1 MQLPDALLCKFGR
14 LIGFHEAQKGA
25 SAGTAIDVGS
35 QNRNHVLRGKQV
47 IIGCGGGFRHETAQK
62 YSRILEWMTKVQ
74 LCLHDEAQQFGN
86 LDEVAALARLPASCI
101 CIWTGDHKQTP
112 GGLKKTPEAIA
123 FRHKMMK
130 RPIGLRCGTTLVQPH
145 RLMELLSFIAETSPE
160 TMARSIMT
168 LSAAQARSRPGC
180 IDELQSV
187 LRAQVDEEML
197 LCPVKRAALAVLWAS
212 YNVQESGLSV
222 ASSLGEAAGL
232 QGRHQW
238 GLILPRIARVSLVTY
253 QTVIAVRYPDLVH
266 TDSGGVSYGMFFSAD
281 PGQAG
286 GFLPIVWDV
295 PGTEMEAAD
304 AIKVVTDYLRKR
316 FRFGTEAADSLTVLH
331 NRTNMVRVFGNSV
344 TVKNSGGET
353 RTRCVT
359 SCAGSTA
366 FLSVVAQTRRGFLSG
381 GSARQIANMNDV
393 ERTIQL
399 EEAYARA
406 TVALTR
412 ARRLCVLLCPLDQ
425 KGPIGAA
432 TILGCLQ
439 YGLGICSARDA
450 SVGGIADADCPL

>member
-1 MQLPDALLCKFGR
+1 M
-14 LIGFHEAQKGA
+14 GA
-25 SAGTAIDVGS
+25 YSP
-35 QNRNHVLRGKQV
+35 KQ
-47 IIGCGGGFRHETAQK
+47 CT
-62 YSRILEWMTKVQ
+62 SIL
-74 LCLHDEAQQFGN
+74 F
-86 LDEVAALARLPASCI
+86 
-101 CIWTGDHKQTP
+101 
-112 GGLKKTPEAIA
+112 
-123 FRHKMMK
+123 
-130 RPIGLRCGTTLVQPH
+130 
-145 RLMELLSFIAETSPE
+145 
-160 TMARSIMT
+160 
-168 LSAAQARSRPGC
+168 
-180 IDELQSV
+180 
-187 LRAQVDEEML
+187 
-197 LCPVKRAALAVLWAS
+197 
-212 YNVQESGLSV
+212 
-222 ASSLGEAAGL
+222 
-232 QGRHQW
+232 
-238 GLILPRIARVSLVTY
+238 TY

-266 TDSGGVSYGMFFSAD
+266 TDSGVVSYGMFFSAD
-281 PGQAG
+281 PRQAG

-316 FRFGTEAADSLTVLH
+316 FRFGSDAADSLTVLH

-381 GSARQIANMNDV
+381 GSARQIANLNEV
-393 ERTIQL
+393 ERAIQL

-432 TILGCLQ
+432 IYTRMSPVRPRI
-439 YGLGICSARDA
+439 SAAHALRDA
-450 SVGGIADADCPL
+450 FVGGIAELVCPL

>member
-1 MQLPDALLCKFGR
+1 MGSWCAQPLKVFTPPAGGDILL
-14 LIGFHEAQKGA
+14 
-25 SAGTAIDVGS
+25 S
-35 QNRNHVLRGKQV
+35 
-47 IIGCGGGFRHETAQK
+47 
-62 YSRILEWMTKVQ
+62 
-74 LCLHDEAQQFGN
+74 
-86 LDEVAALARLPASCI
+86 
-101 CIWTGDHKQTP
+101 DHKQTP

-145 RLMELLSFIAETSPE
+145 RLMELLPCIAETSPD

-168 LSAAQARSRPGC
+168 LSVAQARSRPGC
-180 IDELQSV
+180 INELQSV
-187 LRAQVDEEML
+187 LQAPVDEEML

-222 ASSLGEAAGL
+222 ACSLGEAAGL
-232 QGRHQW
+232 EGRHQW
-238 GLILPRIARVSLVTY
+238 GLILPSSARVSLVTY

-266 TDSGGVSYGMFFSAD
+266 IDSGEVSYGMFFSAD

-295 PGTEMEAAD
+295 PGTDMEAAD
-304 AIKVVTDYLRKR
+304 AIKVVTSYLREK
-316 FRFGTEAADSLTVLH
+316 FEFGTEAADSLTVLH

-381 GSARQIANMNDV
+381 GSARQTANLNDV
-393 ERTIQL
+393 EKDIQL

-439 YGLGICSARDA
+439 YGLGYLQHSHLEMPLWRVAN
-450 SVGGIADADCPL
+450 VDCPL